1 YSVYKDYVDQTK
13 DTTKTII
20 ASTASPY
27 KFTTSVM
34 GALDKKYEAFSDFEL
49 IKKMSELTK
58 NSIPESIKDLD
69 KRPILH
75 TTVCS
80 KDEMKKVV
88 AEILK

>member
-1 YSVYKDYVDQTK
+1 VDQTK

-49 IKKMSELTK
+49 LKKMSELTK
-58 NSIPESIKDLD
+58 NSIPENIKDLD